1 MSVNLRR
8 TARQGAEVFAVDY
21 DEGAIEKLYELAR
34 GCGERISVTSACADL
49 TRPNPVKP
57 QAELVLALALT
68 HHLSLS
74 QHFPFAHIA
83 ENLVG
88 YCTRALIVEYMPNGL
103 GGVRVKPDPL
113 PEWYTLEKFMEAFR
127 RHFQSVEVVTYP
139 AENASPRT
147 MVLCDGKKQ
156 PPA

>member
-1 MSVNLRR
+1 M
-8 TARQGAEVFAVDY
+8 
-21 DEGAIEKLYELAR
+21 
-34 GCGERISVTSACADL
+34 
-49 TRPNPVKP
+49 
-57 QAELVLALALT
+57 LALALT